1 LQEDHLGPKG
11 SRKPVDL
18 VEIRQQIAS
27 LVGNDA
33 VGMVEVTMEEVE
45 KGHYL
50 GMKYLFEMIG
60 LYPAAGEDGVVVPDT
75 MAAILLRRL
84 GSRNRRRRSR
94 QLRKISQRRLRF
106 RMRRA

>member
-1 LQEDHLGPKG
+1 MQEDHLGPKG

-50 GMKYLFEMIG
+50 GDEI
-60 LYPAAGEDGVVVPDT
+60 P
-75 MAAILLRRL
+75 I
-84 GSRNRRRRSR
+84 
-94 QLRKISQRRLRF
+94 
-106 RMRRA
+106 